1 MCFWRSVC
9 RVNSWEWDNWGR
21 DKCIDSRVFPR
32 SPLQGLYHLAIPP
45 PVCEGAS
52 LSTASPLECCQAFRS
67 RQPDSWEMV
76 SQWILIFISLMSEA
90 EHLLVSLKAI
100 HISFLWSVL
109 EPMFLSTL
117 QHCQVSLCMFP
128 YMYLY
133 ICYRHCYVCACVP
146 LCVRMCVHVH
156 DARMMSLLS
165 WFSAGNLTFLFYAHA
180 DKLMMMLP
188 YI

>member
-1 MCFWRSVC
+1 
-9 RVNSWEWDNWGR
+9 
-21 DKCIDSRVFPR
+21 
-32 SPLQGLYHLAIPP
+32 
-45 PVCEGAS
+45 
-52 LSTASPLECCQAFRS
+52 
-67 RQPDSWEMV
+67 
-76 SQWILIFISLMSEA
+76 
-90 EHLLVSLKAI
+90 
-100 HISFLWSVL
+100 
-109 EPMFLSTL
+109 MFLSTL